1 MPKSLKQADDAKLSE
16 LEFKA
21 MQKSADLAV
30 LMRKIIGEG
39 PNAYYDWLEATV
51 HIHAIQNMILSQ
63 AAARSYPTQ
72 FRLLGGRLEQES
84 EKNSPRH
91 KE

>member
-1 MPKSLKQADDAKLSE
+1 MKRTDDAKLSE
-16 LEFKA
+16 QEFEA

-30 LMRKIIGEG
+30 VMRKIIGDG
-39 PNAYYDWLEATV
+39 PNAYYDWVEATV

-72 FRLLGGRLEQES
+72 FRLLGEKLEQQNENDDS
-84 EKNSPRH
+84 IHNK
-91 KE
+91 